1 MTYYQLSC
9 YLVVTVLVYRTFHHL
24 VLFLRNR
31 KQVYLL
37 HFAFLQISYGAYL
50 FFFIQTINAE
60 SAQKALVWERLEN
73 TAVPFFGTALVLF
86 VNSYRRI
93 FSRDF
98 TYLYIFLNLLLSGIL
113 VTDPNAYTME
123 LSHPR
128 SFPSLGIVIYETKQP
143 ILVQYLYLSGM
154 LMIFWTLFKVMNQF
168 RKNHF
173 KNPFLLFGL
182 FLFCSSVIMD
192 ILVSTDVLPLPYTSH
207 FSFLI
212 LMFSVDSFLTVNKSE
227 REVRLE
233 FKESISRWLKYPSTE
248 SPTSGPKSP
257 QDRSGE
263 VARSDF
269 PADKVPT
276 RKKESN
282 SQILKIKAMGPLELE
297 LDGKKIP
304 PSEYSSK
311 KKLLKLIKLLV
322 VRYGKGIHKEELLE
336 NLWPGM
342 SEKNALNSLHALL
355 FRLRKIL
362 GNPEAL
368 VFAEDRLYF
377 HPDLVI
383 VDFSEFER
391 ELEQANRL
399 LRNKKEGEA
408 LVGFRNAQEHYRGD
422 FFEFDLYFPESDVKR
437 DYLRKS
443 LIETYRILCESSQK
457 SGNAE
462 ELFLDSESWIRLD
475 DLDERAWRFHFEAL
489 QLLDR
494 KNEALRK
501 FEDLKKILKK
511 ELGVEPEQ
519 DTVALVE
526 KIRTAN
532 SVA

>member
-9 YLVVTVLVYRTFHHL
+9 YLVVTVLVYRTVHNL
-24 VLFLRNR
+24 VLFFRNR

-37 HFAFLQISYGAYL
+37 HFAFLQISYGTYL

-60 SAQKALVWERLEN
+60 SIERALFWERLEN
-73 TAVPFFGTALVLF
+73 TAVPFFGTFLVLF

-113 VTDPNAYTME
+113 VTDPNAYTIE

-128 SFPSLGIVIYETKQP
+128 SFPYLGIIIYETKQP
-143 ILVQYLYLSGM
+143 IIVQYLYLSGM

-168 RKNHF
+168 LRNHF
-173 KNPFLLFGL
+173 RNPFLLFGL
-182 FLFCSSVIMD
+182 ILFCSSVILD
-192 ILVSTDVLPLPYTSH
+192 ILVATDVLPIPYTSH
-207 FSFLI
+207 FSFLV

-233 FKESISRWLKYPSTE
+233 FKESIAKWLHGSIAQSEKILNPKNDSI
-248 SPTSGPKSP
+248 SGSK
-257 QDRSGE
+257 QVGE
-263 VARSDF
+263 VRSS
-269 PADKVPT
+269 PLS
-276 RKKESN
+276 RKKAPN
-282 SQILKIKAMGPLELE
+282 QLILKVKAMGPLELE
-297 LDGKKIP
+297 LDGKKIS

-362 GNPEAL
+362 GNPDAL

-383 VDFSEFER
+383 ADFSEFER
-391 ELEQANRL
+391 ELEQAHRL
-399 LRNKKEGEA
+399 LRNKKEEDA
-408 LVGFRNAQEHYRGD
+408 VSNFKKAQEYYRGD
-422 FFEFDLYFPESDVKR
+422 FFEFDLYFPESDLKR
-437 DYLRKS
+437 EYLRKN
-443 LIETYRILCESSQK
+443 LIETYRILCEFSQK
-457 SGNAE
+457 KGDFDA
-462 ELFLDSESWIRLD
+462 LFLDSESWIRLD
-475 DLDERAWRFHFEAL
+475 DLDERAWRYHFEAL
-489 QLLDR
+489 QQLDR

-511 ELGVEPEQ
+511 ELGVEPEP
-519 DTVALVE
+519 DTISLIERIRTSSTVA
-526 KIRTAN
+526 
-532 SVA
+532 